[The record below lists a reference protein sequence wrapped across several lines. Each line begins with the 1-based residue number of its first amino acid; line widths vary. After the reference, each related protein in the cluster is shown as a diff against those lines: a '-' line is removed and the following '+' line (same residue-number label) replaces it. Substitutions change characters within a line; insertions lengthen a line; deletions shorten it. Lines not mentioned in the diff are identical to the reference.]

1 MGFTELIQSYDIYM
15 LDVIHKI
22 FVNGGTNAFWKIVTL
37 FGDDGIFWI
46 ALGLLLVVFRR
57 TRKDGTAML
66 IAIVTGFIVGNMVLK
81 NAVGRIRPYDVNL
94 LVPVVVEH
102 LSDYS
107 FPSGHTMASLGAALA
122 LFYREK
128 KAGIPAVVL
137 AVLIMV
143 SRLHLYVHYPSD
155 VLGGLIVGTIAGV
168 IATLISEHVIPKRFF
183 TADFIRKR
191 KKGAHEQTATE

>member
-1 MGFTELIQSYDIYM
+1 MGFVELVQSYDIYV
-15 LDVIHKI
+15 LDLIHRI
-22 FVNGGTNAFWKIVTL
+22 FVNSATNTFWKIITM
-37 FGDDGIFWI
+37 FGDEGIFWL

-66 IAIVTGFIVGNMVLK
+66 IAIAGGFIVGNLVLK

-128 KAGIPAVVL
+128 KFGIPAIVL
-137 AVLIMV
+137 AVLIMI

-155 VLGGLIVGTIAGV
+155 VLGGAIIALFSSLAGF
-168 IATLISEHVIPKRFF
+168 LISELLFNWLSGKFPNRKLC
-183 TADFIRKR
+183 AD
-191 KKGAHEQTATE
+191 